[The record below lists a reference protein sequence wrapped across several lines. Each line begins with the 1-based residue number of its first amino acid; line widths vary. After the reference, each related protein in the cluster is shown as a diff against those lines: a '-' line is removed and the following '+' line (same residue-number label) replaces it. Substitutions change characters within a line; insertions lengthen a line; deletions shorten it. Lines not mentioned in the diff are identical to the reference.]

1 MLRVMRI
8 VAALAAFFMCAGIA
22 QAGPAAPELTVMSL
36 NIRYPNPDDGP
47 DVWEK
52 RRTLTIATIRAEA
65 PDLIGTQELFQ
76 RQGDDIVAA
85 LPDYAWF
92 GTDRYGGHKDEHMG
106 IFYRRDRLKI
116 VEQGQFWLSDTPEV
130 PGSIS
135 WGHPLP
141 RMVNWATFETR
152 DGHRF
157 RFYDTH
163 FPYRDEDDD
172 ARTHA
177 ARLLAARIAAGPA
190 DLPVI
195 VTGDFNT
202 TADKPAHAILT
213 GALAD
218 AWLARPD
225 HRGPDF
231 TFHGFTG
238 RGDRRIDWILTR
250 GVGVESIRTVDTHH
264 GARYPSD
271 HFPVVARL
279 RLER

>member
-1 MLRVMRI
+1 MRVWGL
-8 VAALAAFFMCAGIA
+8 VAALAAMLACAPALA
-22 QAGPAAPELTVMSL
+22 QGAPELTVMSL
-36 NIRYPNPDDGP
+36 NIRMPSADDGANL
-47 DVWEK
+47 WEK
-52 RRTLTIATIRAEA
+52 RRDLTFATIRAA
-65 PDLIGTQELFQ
+65 DPDLIGTQELFQ
-76 RQGDDIVAA
+76 RQGDDVVKA
-85 LPDYAWF
+85 LPQYAWF
-92 GTDRYGGHKDEHMG
+92 GTDRYGGHANEHMG

-163 FPYRDEDDD
+163 FPYRDEDEA
-172 ARTHA
+172 ARTRGA
-177 ARLLAARIAAGPA
+177 QLLSDRIAAGPK

-202 TADKPAHAILT
+202 TADKPAHGVLT
-213 GALAD
+213 KTLTD
-218 AWLARPD
+218 AWHGGAPRQ
-225 HRGPDF
+225 GPDF

-238 RGDRRIDWILTR
+238 KGDRRIDWILTR
-250 GVGVESIRTVDTHH
+250 GFTVERIATIDTHR
-264 GARYPSD
+264 GEVYPSD
-271 HFPVVARL
+271 HYPVVARV
-279 RLER
+279 RFER

>member
-1 MLRVMRI
+1 MLRFSVLG
-8 VAALAAFFMCAGIA
+8 AALAAMLACAPALA
-22 QAGPAAPELTVMSL
+22 QGGPALTVMSL
-36 NIRYPNPDDGP
+36 NIRMPSPDDGANL
-47 DVWEK
+47 WEK
-52 RRTLTIATIRAEA
+52 RRGLTIATIRAAE

-76 RQGDDIVAA
+76 RQGEDVVKA
-85 LPDYAWF
+85 LPQYSWF
-92 GTDRYGGHKDEHMG
+92 GIDRFGGHKDEHMG

-130 PGSIS
+130 PGSIT

-163 FPYRDEDDD
+163 FPYRDADED
-172 ARTHA
+172 ARTRG
-177 ARLLAARIAAGPA
+177 ARLLADRIAAGPA

-195 VTGDFNT
+195 LTGDFNT
-202 TADKPAHAILT
+202 TADKPAHAVLT
-213 GALAD
+213 ASLPD

-225 HRGPDF
+225 HRGPAF

-238 RGDRRIDWILTR
+238 KGDRRIDWILTR
-250 GVGVESIRTVDTHH
+250 GFTVDQVTTVATHQ
-264 GARYPSD
+264 GPVYPSD
-271 HFPVVARL
+271 HYPVVARV
-279 RLER
+279 RFAR

>member
-1 MLRVMRI
+1 MLRGLGWM
-8 VAALAAFFMCAGIA
+8 AAIAAMLAGVPAMA
-22 QAGPAAPELTVMSL
+22 QQGLTVMSL
-36 NIRYPNPDDGP
+36 NIRMPSADDG
-47 DVWEK
+47 VNLWEK
-52 RRTLTIATIRAEA
+52 RRELTFATIRAA
-65 PDLIGTQELFQ
+65 DPDLIGTQELFQ
-76 RQGDDIVAA
+76 RQGDDVVKA
-85 LPDYAWF
+85 LPQYSWF
-92 GTDRYGGHKDEHMG
+92 GTDRYGGHANEHMG

-163 FPYRDEDDD
+163 FPYRDEDEA
-172 ARTHA
+172 ARTRGA
-177 ARLLAARIAAGPA
+177 QLLSDRIAAGPK

-202 TADKPAHAILT
+202 TADKPAHAVLT
-213 GALAD
+213 RTLAD
-218 AWLARPD
+218 AWASRPD
-225 HRGPDF
+225 HQGPDF

-238 RGDRRIDWILTR
+238 KGDRRIDWILTR
-250 GVGVESIRTVDTHH
+250 GFAVERIATIDTHR
-264 GARYPSD
+264 GAVYPSD
-271 HFPVVARL
+271 HYPVVARV
-279 RLER
+279 RFER